1 MSEAFAEQFSS
12 ENPPRVIRLPGII
25 SDTDLGLQEYSGDLL
40 KPDAFINPA
49 LRHDMTVEERYRVEE
64 TNDNIWEG

>member
-1 MSEAFAEQFSS
+1 MSEAFAEQFSG
-12 ENPPRVIRLPGII
+12 EKPPRIIKLPGII

-40 KPDAFINPA
+40 KPDAFLNPA
-49 LRHDMTVEERYRVEE
+49 LRHDMTNDERYHAGE